1 MIVVCGSIN
10 LDLVA
15 RVPRFVQPGETLAG
29 EGFATHPGGKGAN
42 QAVAAARAGAAV
54 KLVGAVGRD
63 AFAGPALELARAAG
77 IDISRVRALPQ
88 PTGIALIEVTA
99 GGENAIVVVA
109 GANGEVVAADVP
121 DEWLDAATVVVLQN
135 EIPAAANAGLA
146 ARARA
151 RGARVVYNAAPA
163 RDSDGEMRGL
173 ASVLVVNET
182 EMRAMATTVAL
193 PAEAGAFAAEWAR
206 RSGGV
211 AIVTLGGEG
220 VVAAEPGASYRFRAP
235 AVSIVDTTGAGD
247 AFVGALAAA
256 LDAGSTLRDA
266 LPRAVAAGSLAC
278 TSHGAQP
285 SLPDAAAIAA
295 LAATL
300 VTLSPPAGSG
310 AG

>member
-1 MIVVCGSIN
+1 VIVVCGSIN

-63 AFAGPALELARAAG
+63 AFAGAALELVRAAG
-77 IDISRVRALPQ
+77 IDVSRVRILPEA
-88 PTGIALIEVTA
+88 TGIALIEVSA

-109 GANGEVVAADVP
+109 GANGAVGAADVP
-121 DEWLDAATVVVLQN
+121 DEWLDASTVVVLQN
-135 EIPAAANAGLA
+135 EIPASSNVGLA
-146 ARARA
+146 TRARG

-163 RDSDGEMRGL
+163 RETDGAMRGL

-182 EMRAMATTVAL
+182 EMRALAKTLAL
-193 PAEAGAFAAEWAR
+193 PAEPARFADEWAR
-206 RSGGV
+206 RNGGT
-211 AIVTLGGEG
+211 AIVTVGGEG
-220 VVAAEPGASYRFRAP
+220 AVAAEPGASYRVGAP
-235 AVSIVDTTGAGD
+235 VVPIVDTTGAGD
-247 AFVGALAAA
+247 AFVGALAAS

-278 TSHGAQP
+278 ASHGAQP
-285 SLPDAAAIAA
+285 SLPDARAIQA
-295 LAATL
+295 LAATIR
-300 VTLSPPAGSG
+300 TDG
-310 AG
+310 

>member
-15 RVPRFVQPGETLAG
+15 RVPRFARPGETLAG

-42 QAVAAARAGAAV
+42 QAVAAARAGSAV

-63 AFAGPALELARAAG
+63 AFADPALDLVRAAG
-77 IDISRVRALPQ
+77 IDVSRVRSLPLA
-88 PTGIALIEVTA
+88 TGIALIAVTA

-109 GANGEVVAADVP
+109 GANGEVAAADVP
-121 DEWLDAATVVVLQN
+121 DEWLDASTVVVLQN
-135 EIPAAANAGLA
+135 EIPAAANAALA
-146 ARARA
+146 ARARG

-163 RDSDGEMRGL
+163 RDTDGEMRGL
-173 ASVLVVNET
+173 ASVLVVNDT
-182 EMRAMATTVAL
+182 EMRAMAKALAL
-193 PAEAGAFAAEWAR
+193 PAEPARFAEEWAR
-206 RSGGV
+206 RSGGT

-220 VVAAEPGASYRFRAP
+220 VVAAEPGASYRVRAP
-235 AVSIVDTTGAGD
+235 AVPLVDTTGAGD

-256 LDAGSTLRDA
+256 LDRGLPLREA

-285 SLPDAAAIAA
+285 SLPDAAAIEA

-300 VTLSPPAGSG
+300 PSVS
-310 AG
+310 